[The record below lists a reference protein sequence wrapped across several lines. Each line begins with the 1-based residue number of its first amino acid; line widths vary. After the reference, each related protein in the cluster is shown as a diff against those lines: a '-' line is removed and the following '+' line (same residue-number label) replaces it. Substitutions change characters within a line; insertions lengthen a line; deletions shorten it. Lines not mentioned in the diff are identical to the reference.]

1 MPFSAEPSLSV
12 SVRHRYAV
20 APERV
25 YDAWIDTNDVCRW
38 LWISKSM
45 GVPGEFVRAEI
56 DPRLGGRFTF
66 VDRRAEGEVVFTGTY
81 LALERGKR
89 LAFTWSAP
97 RYSPDE
103 HQVTLT
109 FTPLLGG
116 CEVTLTHRMHSDWA
130 DHARSTERAWRT
142 LLAAVGKLLGPHPA

>member
-1 MPFSAEPSLSV
+1 MPFSADPSLSV
-12 SVRHRYAV
+12 SVTHRYAV

-25 YDAWIDTNDVCRW
+25 YDAWLDTNDVCRW

-56 DPRLGGRFTF
+56 DARLGGRFTF

-81 LALERGKR
+81 LALERGKQ

-116 CEVTLTHRMHSDWA
+116 CEVTLTHRMHADWA

-142 LLAAVGKLLGPHPA
+142 LLAAVGKLLGPHPV